1 MTVFA
6 SYVDECSLSL
16 RATEPYTL
24 AIFAVSGVQ

>member
-1 MTVFA
+1 
-6 SYVDECSLSL
+6 VDECSLSL